1 MPGTFDIIGALF
13 RILNMDIKD
22 IVKKLKTGDTEAW
35 NMLVESFSKKVY
47 NLALNFAG
55 NKDDAADMTQE
66 IFLKIYNNIDKFEEE
81 RNFSSWIMKLSKNY
95 CIDYWRKTKNSR
107 QNIELDENLYTNSV
121 HDQALTPEDS
131 LIQKND
137 ITYLRQK
144 LQQLPPD
151 LRSLIIM
158 RDIQDYSYQEISES
172 LDIPLGT
179 TKSRINRARLKLAQ
193 LILNERKR
201 N

>member
-1 MPGTFDIIGALF
+1 
-13 RILNMDIKD
+13 MDTQD

-81 RNFSSWIMKLSKNY
+81 RNFSSWLMKLSKNY
-95 CIDYWRKTKNSR
+95 CIDFWRKNKSSR
-107 QNIELDENLYTNSV
+107 QNVELDENLYTNSV
-121 HDQALTPEDS
+121 HHQALTPEDS

-193 LILNERKR
+193 LILNESKR

>member
-1 MPGTFDIIGALF
+1 
-13 RILNMDIKD
+13 MDIQD
-22 IVKKLKTGDTEAW
+22 IVKKLKTGETEAW

-55 NKDDAADMTQE
+55 NKDDAADITQE

-81 RNFSSWIMKLSKNY
+81 RGFSSWVMKLSKNY

-107 QNIELDENLYTNSV
+107 QNVELDESLYTNSV
-121 HDQALTPEDS
+121 HDHALTPEAS
-131 LIQKND
+131 LIQQND

-144 LQQLPPD
+144 LQLLPPD

-158 RDIQDYSYQEISES
+158 RDIQDYSYQEISEN

-193 LILNERKR
+193 LILNERK
-201 N
+201 

>member
-1 MPGTFDIIGALF
+1 
-13 RILNMDIKD
+13 MDIQN
-22 IVKKLKTGDTEAW
+22 IIKKLKAGDTEAW

-55 NKDDAADMTQE
+55 NKDDAADITQE

-81 RNFSSWIMKLSKNY
+81 RNFSSWVMKLSKNY

-107 QNIELDENLYTNSV
+107 QNVELDENLFTNSV
-121 HDQALTPEDS
+121 HLQAPTPEDS
-131 LIQKND
+131 HIQNNE
-137 ITYLRQK
+137 ISYLRNK
-144 LQQLPPD
+144 LQLLPPD

-158 RDIQDYSYQEISES
+158 RDIQDYSYQEISDH

-179 TKSRINRARLKLAQ
+179 TKSRINRARLKLAK
-193 LILNERKR
+193 LILNERKK

>member
-13 RILNMDIKD
+13 WILNMDTQD

-81 RNFSSWIMKLSKNY
+81 RNFSSWVMKLSKNY
-95 CIDYWRKTKNSR
+95 CIDFWRKNKSSR
-107 QNIELDENLYTNSV
+107 QNVELDENLYTNSV

-131 LIQKND
+131 LVQKND

-144 LQQLPPD
+144 LLQLPPD

-158 RDIQDYSYQEISES
+158 RDIQDYSYQEISEN

-193 LILNERKR
+193 LILNEHKR

>member
-1 MPGTFDIIGALF
+1 
-13 RILNMDIKD
+13 MDIQD
-22 IVKKLKTGDTEAW
+22 IVKKLKAGDTEAW

-55 NKDDAADMTQE
+55 NKDDAAEMTQE

-81 RNFSSWIMKLSKNY
+81 RNFSSWVMKLSKNY
-95 CIDYWRKTKNSR
+95 CIDFWRKTKSSR

-121 HDQALTPEDS
+121 HDHALTPEDS

-137 ITYLRQK
+137 IAYLRRK

>member
-1 MPGTFDIIGALF
+1 MDIEDII
-13 RILNMDIKD
+13 
-22 IVKKLKTGDTEAW
+22 KKLKAADTEAW

-55 NKDDAADMTQE
+55 NKDDAADITQE

-81 RNFSSWIMKLSKNY
+81 RNFSSWVMKLSKNH
-95 CIDYWRKTKNSR
+95 CIDYWRKNKNSR
-107 QNIELDENLYTNSV
+107 QNVELDENIYTNSL
-121 HDQALTPEDS
+121 HDHTLTPEAS
-131 LIQKND
+131 LIKENE
-137 ITYLRQK
+137 IIYLRTK

-158 RDIQDYSYQEISES
+158 RDIQDCSYQEISEN

-179 TKSRINRARLKLAQ
+179 TKSRINRARLKLAK
-193 LILNERKR
+193 LILNENK
-201 N
+201 NN